1 MLALLKTRRWL
12 SFTALVVLAITG
24 FGLLSRWQWD
34 RADERRVERI
44 AISQAQ
50 VLDRVDAV
58 TDLGEF
64 TRVQVSGKFVDE
76 NTQLVRQRPLDGG
89 NGYWVMTPLIIQ
101 TGVQT
106 GLQTWVL
113 RGWLG
118 ASTIATEVPFIP
130 PAPPGEITVTG
141 AIRNFEAPL
150 DDVYGLPKGVVAKMS
165 KEELN
170 ATVSNATV
178 DNRIVQSISVS
189 PGQEELV
196 IVPLPDIDESQNI
209 SYAVQWI
216 LFALVAIVGWFVF
229 LRREARTTIE

>member
-1 MLALLKTRRWL
+1 MLALVKTRRWL
-12 SFTALVVLAITG
+12 SFTALVVLAIIG

-50 VLDRVDAV
+50 VLDQVDYV

-64 TRVQVSGKFVDE
+64 TRVRISGTFVDDK
-76 NTQLVRQRPLDGG
+76 TKLVRQRPLDGG
-89 NGYWVMTPLIIQ
+89 NGYWVMTPLIAQ
-101 TGVQT
+101 TGVDT
-106 GLQTWVL
+106 GVLTWVL

-118 ASTIATEVPFIP
+118 ASTIATEVPLIP
-130 PAPPGEITVTG
+130 PAPPGEIAITG
-141 AIRNFEAPL
+141 AIRYFEAPL
-150 DDVYGLPKGVVAKMS
+150 DNVFGLPRGVIAKMS

-178 DNRIVQSISVS
+178 DNRIVQLISVS

-196 IVPLPDIDESQNI
+196 IVPLPDIDETQNI

-216 LFALVAIVGWFVF
+216 LFALVAIIGWFVF
-229 LRREARTTIE
+229 LRREAHTTIE

>member
-64 TRVQVSGKFVDE
+64 TRVQVSGTFVDE
-76 NTQLVRQRPLDGG
+76 KTQLVRQRPLDGG
-89 NGYWVMTPLIIQ
+89 NGYWVMTPLSF
-101 TGVQT
+101 QT

-178 DNRIVQSISVS
+178 DNRIVQAISVR

-196 IVPLPDIDESQNI
+196 TVPLPDIDESQNI

-229 LRREARTTIE
+229 LRREAHTTIE

>member
-1 MLALLKTRRWL
+1 MLALVKTRRWL
-12 SFTALVVLAITG
+12 SFTALVVLAIIG

-50 VLDRVDAV
+50 VLDQVDYV

-64 TRVQVSGKFVDE
+64 TRVRISGTFVDDK
-76 NTQLVRQRPLDGG
+76 TQLVRQRPLDGG
-89 NGYWVMTPLIIQ
+89 NGYWVMTPLIAQ
-101 TGVQT
+101 TGVDT
-106 GLQTWVL
+106 GVLTWVL

-118 ASTIATEVPFIP
+118 ASTIATEVPLIP
-130 PAPPGEITVTG
+130 PAPPGEIAITG
-141 AIRNFEAPL
+141 AIRYFEAPL
-150 DDVYGLPKGVVAKMS
+150 DNVFGLPRGVIAKMS

-178 DNRIVQSISVS
+178 DNRIVQLISVS

-196 IVPLPDIDESQNI
+196 IVPLPDIDETQNI

-216 LFALVAIVGWFVF
+216 LFALGAIIGWFVF
-229 LRREARTTIE
+229 LRREAHTTIE

>member
-1 MLALLKTRRWL
+1 MLALVKTRRWL
-12 SFTALVVLAITG
+12 SFTALVVLAIIG

-50 VLDRVDAV
+50 VLDQVDYV

-64 TRVQVSGKFVDE
+64 TRVRISGTFVDDK
-76 NTQLVRQRPLDGG
+76 TQLVRQRPLDGG
-89 NGYWVMTPLIIQ
+89 NGYWVMTPLIAQ
-101 TGVQT
+101 PGVDTGA
-106 GLQTWVL
+106 LTWVL

-118 ASTIATEVPFIP
+118 ASTIATEVPLIP
-130 PAPPGEITVTG
+130 PAPPGEIAITG
-141 AIRNFEAPL
+141 AIRYFEAPL
-150 DDVYGLPKGVVAKMS
+150 DNVFGLPRGVIAKMS

-178 DNRIVQSISVS
+178 DNRIVQLISVS

-196 IVPLPDIDESQNI
+196 IVPLPDIDETQNI

-216 LFALVAIVGWFVF
+216 LFALVAIIGWFVF
-229 LRREARTTIE
+229 LRREAHTTIE

>member
-64 TRVQVSGKFVDE
+64 TRVQVSGTFVDE
-76 NTQLVRQRPLDGG
+76 KTQLVRQRPLDGG
-89 NGYWVMTPLIIQ
+89 NGYWVMTPLSF
-101 TGVQT
+101 QT

-165 KEELN
+165 EEELN

-178 DNRIVQSISVS
+178 DNRIVQAISVS

-196 IVPLPDIDESQNI
+196 TVPLPDIDESQNI

-229 LRREARTTIE
+229 LRREAHTTIE

>member
-1 MLALLKTRRWL
+1 MLALVKTRRWL
-12 SFTALVVLAITG
+12 SFTALVVLAIIG

-50 VLDRVDAV
+50 VLDQVDYV

-64 TRVQVSGKFVDE
+64 TRVRISGTFVDDK
-76 NTQLVRQRPLDGG
+76 TQLVRQRPLDGG
-89 NGYWVMTPLIIQ
+89 NGYWVMTPLIAQ
-101 TGVQT
+101 TGVDT
-106 GLQTWVL
+106 GVLTWVL

-118 ASTIATEVPFIP
+118 ASTIATEVPLIP
-130 PAPPGEITVTG
+130 PAPPGELAITG
-141 AIRNFEAPL
+141 AIRYFEAPL
-150 DDVYGLPKGVVAKMS
+150 DNVFGLPRGVIAKMS

-178 DNRIVQSISVS
+178 DNRIVQLISVS

-196 IVPLPDIDESQNI
+196 IVPLPDIDETQNI

-216 LFALVAIVGWFVF
+216 LFALVAIIGWFVF
-229 LRREARTTIE
+229 LRREAHTTIE

>member
-50 VLDRVDAV
+50 VLDRVDSV

-64 TRVQVSGKFVDE
+64 SRVQVSGTFVNE
-76 NTQLVRQRPLDGG
+76 KTQLVRQRPLDGG
-89 NGYWVMTPLIIQ
+89 NGYWVMTPLS
-101 TGVQT
+101 VQT
-106 GLQTWVL
+106 GLQIWVL

-130 PAPPGEITVTG
+130 PASSGEITVTG

-229 LRREARTTIE
+229 LRREAHTTIE

>member
-64 TRVQVSGKFVDE
+64 TRVQVSGTFVDE
-76 NTQLVRQRPLDGG
+76 KTQLVRQRPLDGG
-89 NGYWVMTPLIIQ
+89 NGYWVMTPLSF
-101 TGVQT
+101 QT

-170 ATVSNATV
+170 ATVVNATV
-178 DNRIVQSISVS
+178 DNRIVQAISVLS
-189 PGQEELV
+189 L
-196 IVPLPDIDESQNI
+196 IHI
-209 SYAVQWI
+209 
-216 LFALVAIVGWFVF
+216 
-229 LRREARTTIE
+229 